1 MTTFKK
7 LTFRELRDI
16 LYEHELSG
24 NPKHILGAI
33 VFTEDSFK
41 KKYSG
46 QSRTYIVSSGN
57 KAFQPGAISN
67 SIFGTSLDNSDQNV
81 RLDIYMRE
89 TNGKAEGWDVDFC
102 YIYQK

>member
-46 QSRTYIVSSGN
+46 QSRTYIVSS
-57 KAFQPGAISN
+57 
-67 SIFGTSLDNSDQNV
+67 
-81 RLDIYMRE
+81 
-89 TNGKAEGWDVDFC
+89 
-102 YIYQK
+102 